1 VRTVLAGTVR
11 TASDEPPE
19 HTIEPHMDM
28 AHNGAFPARI
38 GFMMLHGPPEGCG
51 GETVLVD
58 MRHVTRDM
66 QAQGID
72 AEFARRGGVLYRK
85 KLWSSQKVEHSF
97 TWQRRF
103 FSDAK
108 AGVEAQLPA
117 AGARKWNWTDDDA
130 LIFENALPATIV
142 HPETGETLWFNG
154 IHTNHRD
161 YFDLAPHIDTADGSP
176 FDTFYADGGE
186 IEPDTLAKI
195 RGSMWGRAVAVAL
208 QSGDVVVVDNR
219 LAAHGRIGWTPGV
232 PRKML
237 LNHFE

>member
-1 VRTVLAGTVR
+1 MR
-11 TASDEPPE
+11 TASAG
-19 HTIEPHMDM
+19 PHRAAIRTCR
-28 AHNGAFPARI
+28 AH
-38 GFMMLHGPPEGCG
+38 
-51 GETVLVD
+51 
-58 MRHVTRDM
+58 
-66 QAQGID
+66 
-72 AEFARRGGVLYRK
+72 
-85 KLWSSQKVEHSF
+85 
-97 TWQRRF
+97 
-103 FSDAK
+103 
-108 AGVEAQLPA
+108 LPA
-117 AGARKWNWTDDDA
+117 LFSRLSRRAAPRRAAPRCARSDDDA